1 MGGERESLLAR
12 QEIAY
17 RLREAASAAGLI
29 GRELAQRLGRDEP
42 TISHWLRATQPIR
55 EADLGA
61 VLTTCEVPRAEWD
74 DLLRLI
80 RTQPA
85 PTSIL
90 LRGERQHSGYRDHL
104 ADARTVVEVA
114 ATHLPRLAHTAGYAH
129 AWAGQPERV
138 MAAGDLGLLPRST
151 NSPVNGAAER
161 WRGPRVTLL
170 VHEATLR
177 APVGPPAVMIEQR
190 ARLRW
195 LSSLPY
201 VQVRLIPGLTHTSA
215 CTAGSFTLA
224 RYDEHR
230 PVVLRHEPGGLVV
243 CDDPDYVGDHE
254 QTLARLLALAWDTKR
269 TAHRIWRLDTE
280 TETGDGKA
288 LLPVGV
294 RRNATTF

>member
-12 QEIAY
+12 REIAY
-17 RLREAASAAGLI
+17 RLREAASGAGLI

-42 TISHWLRATQPIR
+42 TISHWLRATRPIR
-55 EADLGA
+55 EADIGA
-61 VLTTCEVPRAEWD
+61 VLTTCAVPRAEWD

-80 RTQPA
+80 RTHPA

-90 LRGERQHSGYRDHL
+90 LRGDRQHSGYRDHL

-129 AWAGQPERV
+129 AWEPERV
-138 MAAGDLGLLPRST
+138 MAAGDLGLLPRSAT
-151 NSPVNGAAER
+151 SGVNGAAGR
-161 WRGPRVTLL
+161 WRGPEVTLL

-177 APVGPPAVMIEQR
+177 APVGLPAVMVEQR
-190 ARLRW
+190 SRLRW

-201 VQVRLIPGLTHTSA
+201 VQVRLVAGLAHTSA
-215 CTAGSFTLA
+215 CTAGSFILA
-224 RYDEHR
+224 RYGEHR

-243 CDDPDYVGDHE
+243 CDDPDYVADHE

-269 TAHRIWRLDTE
+269 TAHHIWRLDTE
-280 TETGDGKA
+280 TEIGTGERAA
-288 LLPVGV
+288 LLPMGGE
-294 RRNATTF
+294 A